1 MLIAKYKGEYYRYNH
16 FPEQD
21 NPYEIYVE
29 NKALPDL
36 ENRIEECNYMTGAV
50 EGYSFPI
57 DISDERIEEVF
68 DNSITFRL
76 DSDKEFEKN
85 YEGYLEVGVHY
96 IPESKEVNLYT
107 TGLIPG
113 WTVIGK
119 YESATSFPVDKLID
133 VKIEARYYKKDGIVY
148 KDKPLV
154 EITPIDN
161 KDIEEYLDKYDFD
174 QF

>member
-1 MLIAKYKGEYYRYNH
+1 MLIAKYKGEYYRYNYR
-16 FPEQD
+16 PDTEY
-21 NPYEIYVE
+21 PYYLYVK

-36 ENRIEECNYMTGAV
+36 DNKIEKLDYRNGSV
-50 EGYSFPI
+50 VGYIFPI

-113 WTVIGK
+113 WTVISTRGLSL
-119 YESATSFPVDKLID
+119 YTIPSFL
-133 VKIEARYYKKDGIVY
+133 
-148 KDKPLV
+148 
-154 EITPIDN
+154 
-161 KDIEEYLDKYDFD
+161 
-174 QF
+174 

>member
-1 MLIAKYKGEYYRYNH
+1 MSVTYAKINVSNFIHNLEVIKNNFYRTTLSSN
-16 FPEQD
+16 FRLASTPEI
-21 NPYEIYVE
+21 ELLRME
-29 NKALPDL
+29 AL
-36 ENRIEECNYMTGAV
+36 
-50 EGYSFPI
+50 
-57 DISDERIEEVF
+57 EEVF

>member
-1 MLIAKYKGEYYRYNH
+1 MLIAKYKGEIYRYNY

-21 NPYEIYVE
+21 NPYEIYVK